1 MQSCTV
7 KIPLIV
13 PLAVE
18 CVFWAGDDGWKGV
31 CESLS
36 IWVRGRDFEE
46 SKKSMETVLKAYVRS
61 LFREPRKA
69 P

>member
-1 MQSCTV
+1 MRSCTV
-7 KIPLIV
+7 KIPLIA

-46 SKKSMETVLKAYVRS
+46 SKKSMETEERNPPKSRGSTDSRS
-61 LFREPRKA
+61 
-69 P
+69 